1 MKTIKTTATIG
12 NAGYL
17 YLRGAFRKAL
27 KLNGNDKVSLE
38 VVDGAI
44 IIKPYFDVVG
54 WANEYLAQYNS
65 GLSLPYKRG
74 RDRMVGITT
83 VILPNGEI
91 GVAQCGPNDEF
102 IDEVGEAIALARALG
117 EDDEIPKEIFG

>member
-1 MKTIKTTATIG
+1 MQVISIFG
-12 NAGYL
+12 
-17 YLRGAFRKAL
+17 GAFRRAL
-27 KLNGNDKVSLE
+27 KLNGNNKVSLE

-54 WANEYLAQYNS
+54 WANEYLARYNS

-83 VILPNGEI
+83 VILPDGGI

-117 EDDEIPKEIFG
+117 KDDKIPEEVFR